1 MESIVKVLYRR
12 CTQNTIK
19 PWRPKAS
26 PSPADPKMAE
36 MCNHAAQA
44 SLHHACAKDGRLKC
58 PDLPKIDGDIWWDWW
73 LVFVG
78 FGVGRHLTR
87 D

>member
-1 MESIVKVLYRR
+1 MDMLKYDN
-12 CTQNTIK
+12 CTQNTIQ
-19 PWRPKAS
+19 PWHPKAKT
-26 PSPADPKMAE
+26 SPADPKIADL
-36 MCNHAAQA
+36 CNHTVQA
-44 SLHHACAKDGRLKC
+44 SLHHACAKDGYLKC
-58 PDLPKIDGDIWWDWW
+58 HHPPNSDGDIWWDWW